1 MKASI
6 KRVLENLFKKCS
18 SALEIYVLCKIVEK
32 TIAKVMDDNKAAA
45 IEEYQQMISDGVD
58 PEIFECRL
66 KKYTSPK
73 KYEYSD
79 EVKLLEIK
87 LKSLKKEEEENE
99 TAKLISEGVE
109 SFSVAI

>member
-18 SALEIYVLCKIVEK
+18 SSLEIYVLCKIVEK
-32 TIAKVMDDNKAAA
+32 FVGKVMEDNKAAA
-45 IEEYQQMISDGVD
+45 VEDYQQMIKDGIE
-58 PEIFECRL
+58 PEVFECRL

-73 KYEYSD
+73 KYDYSD

-87 LKSLKKEEEENE
+87 LKGLKKEEEQNN
-99 TAKLISEGVE
+99 TARLVSEGVE
-109 SFSVAI
+109 SFSVAL